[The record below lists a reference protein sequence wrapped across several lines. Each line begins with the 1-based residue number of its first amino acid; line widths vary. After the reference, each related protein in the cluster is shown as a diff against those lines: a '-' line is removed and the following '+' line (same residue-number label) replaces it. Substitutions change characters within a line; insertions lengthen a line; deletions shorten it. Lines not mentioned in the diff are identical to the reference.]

1 MLHWGTSTVVV
12 LLLLFLALAALVQY
26 PDQVELPVTISSV
39 PPPIPIVNR
48 TDGTITKVFV
58 EEGDHVEDGETLILL
73 NSRVNFVDAIYLDSL
88 LKALQKIDAPLFL
101 THYELREPLH
111 LGDIGLPYTQLL
123 NTTAEIKAKLK
134 QRFISEQL
142 AQLDAQIKEQE
153 TLQANLNDQTET
165 LRLELAIA
173 ERNLKQFEELLRR
186 ESASQIEVDQS
197 ATRFLGVQR
206 QLEEQQNRLSQTR
219 SRMAQLS
226 GAKSQLK
233 SESEVAS
240 LELWLQ
246 WKAQLRNLQQALMN
260 WQDNYLVKA
269 TASGTITFF
278 DEIYQGAPLAAQQ
291 VPLGIIPATNTIV
304 YQAQGILPDL
314 ESGSIGVGSE
324 AYLEVLA
331 FPPQRFG
338 KLQAEVLTIAAA
350 SRQKDGGYRVLF
362 TLTEG
367 LTTTYGQI
375 ITLRQQMRAK
385 ATILS
390 EKRTLL
396 GRLFEQLRKQTI
408 E

>member
-58 EEGDHVEDGETLILL
+58 GEGDHVEDGETLILL

-88 LKALQKIDAPLFL
+88 LKALQNIDAPLFL

-206 QLEEQQNRLSQTR
+206 LLEEQQNRLSQTR

-233 SESEVAS
+233 SESEGAS

-291 VPLGIIPATNTIV
+291 VPLGIIPATNTVI

-314 ESGSIGVGSE
+314 ESGSIGVGSV

-367 LTTTYGQI
+367 LTTTYGQT